1 MFEIYFNCI
10 NEHSFAEKR
19 KSYRELE
26 SAIIFKLCRISVA
39 LTLGGIKSPPSQYVI
54 FRISWRGDIA
64 ELFIT
69 FRGQQFLW
77 FT

>member
-26 SAIIFKLCRISVA
+26 SAIIFKLCRISAA
-39 LTLGGIKSPPSQYVI
+39 LTLGGIKSPPKVNSVNTLSSESVDVETLLN
-54 FRISWRGDIA
+54 FH
-64 ELFIT
+64 
-69 FRGQQFLW
+69 
-77 FT
+77 

>member
-26 SAIIFKLCRISVA
+26 SAIIFKLCRILVFAA
-39 LTLGGIKSPPSQYVI
+39 LTLGGIKSPPKVNSVNTLSSESVDVETLLN
-54 FRISWRGDIA
+54 FH
-64 ELFIT
+64 
-69 FRGQQFLW
+69 
-77 FT
+77 